1 MEFVLAQTMLHCVL
15 LLSFFFFFFFFFW
28 GTCLLL
34 LLLFF
39 FFLTNPFVQD
49 LKLSDLLPI
58 FVLLRVLSFLIDLI
72 ITSYRCISQ
81 NSPEKLKQKETVWTS
96 KTDLGSQN
104 RTVRM
109 GPYFFPIE
117 QFLKLKKLQ
126 NWEVHDFSGRTVQ
139 SGPGFKTSLM
149 KWPSYQGCA
158 VISTNWF
165 GLVCSFLS
173 FSKMR
178 SIHI

>member
-1 MEFVLAQTMLHCVL
+1 MEFVLAQTKLHCVL
-15 LLSFFFFFFFFFW
+15 LLSFFFFFEELVFFFFS
-28 GTCLLL
+28 CS
-34 LLLFF
+34 FF

-81 NSPEKLKQKETVWTS
+81 NSPEELKQKETVWTS

-104 RTVRM
+104 RTVRT